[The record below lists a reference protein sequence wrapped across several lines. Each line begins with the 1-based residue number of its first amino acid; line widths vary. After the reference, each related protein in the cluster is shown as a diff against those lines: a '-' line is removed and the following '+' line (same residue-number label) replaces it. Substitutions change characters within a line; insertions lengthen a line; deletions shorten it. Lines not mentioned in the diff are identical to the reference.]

1 MQLSWTAHRVGR
13 TPVGGKMDDPF
24 KLDFVGIGAA
34 RCGTSWI
41 TTCLCAHPQ
50 ICLSSKKE
58 MRYFNARHHMQDIPN
73 ENHTKPF
80 SWYVSHFEHCLPK
93 QVKGEFS
100 PPYLWDEAA
109 PPLIKKHFP
118 EVKLLV
124 SLRNPI
130 DRAYSAHLKRTFHKV
145 EKRPFEQ
152 AVAELS
158 APVKNGFYAQL
169 LSRYF
174 DLFRRDQIL
183 VVFFEQI
190 TADPADGLK
199 RVFEFLGVDPKVS
212 IPAAT
217 MRTKVNAMQSPRRDQ
232 KLKRMSLLER
242 IARHPRLSPI
252 RSACGK
258 IDPRKGPEETSD
270 APWNYPPMKPET
282 REYLFNLYRN
292 DVHCLEQMLSCDLS
306 HWR

>member
-1 MQLSWTAHRVGR
+1 M
-13 TPVGGKMDDPF
+13 
-24 KLDFVGIGAA
+24 
-34 RCGTSWI
+34 
-41 TTCLCAHPQ
+41 
-50 ICLSSKKE
+50 SSKKE
-58 MRYFNARHHMQDIPN
+58 IRYFNAGHHLQNIPN
-73 ENHTKPF
+73 ENRSKPL
-80 SWYVSHFEHCLPK
+80 SWYVSHFAHCRPE

-100 PPYLWDEAA
+100 PPYMWDEAA
-109 PPLIKKHFP
+109 PLLIKTHFP

-145 EKRPFEQ
+145 EDRPFEQ
-152 AVAELS
+152 AIAELS
-158 APVKNGFYAQL
+158 VAVKYGFYAQQ

-199 RVFEFLGVDPKVS
+199 RVFEFLGVDPEVS

-217 MRTKVNAMQSPRRDQ
+217 MRTKVNAMESPRRDQ
-232 KLKRMSLLER
+232 KARRMSLIEQ
-242 IARHPRLSPI
+242 IARLPRLAPL
-252 RSACGK
+252 RK
-258 IDPRKGPEETSD
+258 IDPRKCPEQTSD
-270 APWNYPPMKPET
+270 APWSYPPMKPET
-282 REYLFNLYRN
+282 REYLANVYLDDIRR
-292 DVHCLEQMLSCDLS
+292 LEQMLSCDLS